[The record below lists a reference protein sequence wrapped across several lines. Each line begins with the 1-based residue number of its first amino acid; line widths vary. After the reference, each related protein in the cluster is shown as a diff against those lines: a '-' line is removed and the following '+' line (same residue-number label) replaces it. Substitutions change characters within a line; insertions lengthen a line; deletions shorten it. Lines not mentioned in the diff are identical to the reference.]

1 MKEFTYSYPTR
12 VYFGE
17 GSAAKAL
24 CAELPKVGKTVIL
37 AYGGGSGFSGTQETI
52 AKLEPGAAMLK
63 DKSISRS
70 SIEDAQPEIINWLQS
85 IGMLNAN
92 P

>member
-24 CAELPKVGKTVIL
+24 PAELPKVGKTVIL
-37 AYGGGSGFSGTQETI
+37 AYGSVHFASKVGQLAGNHFLTI
-52 AKLEPGAAMLK
+52 TDGLDRLYSLGRKCLYEG
-63 DKSISRS
+63 
-70 SIEDAQPEIINWLQS
+70 AQPITIELE
-85 IGMLNAN
+85 AAF
-92 P
+92 

>member
-37 AYGGGSGFSGTQETI
+37 AYGGGSGVSGTQETI

-63 DKSISRS
+63 DKRISRS
-70 SIEDAQPEIINWLQS
+70 SIEDTQPEIINWLQS

>member
-24 CAELPKVGKTVIL
+24 PAELPKVGKTVIL
-37 AYGGGSGFSGTQETI
+37 AYGGGSGFSDTQETI
-52 AKLEPGAAMLK
+52 AKLEPGCSHAEGQASLPEAASK
-63 DKSISRS
+63 IPSRRLS
-70 SIEDAQPEIINWLQS
+70 TGSKAS
-85 IGMLNAN
+85 VC
-92 P
+92 

>member
-17 GSAAKAL
+17 SSAAKAL

-52 AKLEPGAAMLK
+52 AKLEPGAAMLEGK
-63 DKSISRS
+63 
-70 SIEDAQPEIINWLQS
+70 
-85 IGMLNAN
+85 
-92 P
+92 

>member
-1 MKEFTYSYPTR
+1 MKEFTYSYPIR

-52 AKLEPGAAMLK
+52 AKLKPGAAMLEGK
-63 DKSISRS
+63 
-70 SIEDAQPEIINWLQS
+70 
-85 IGMLNAN
+85 
-92 P
+92 

>member
-24 CAELPKVGKTVIL
+24 CAELPEVGKTVIL
-37 AYGGGSGFSGTQETI
+37 VYGGGSGFSDTQETI
-52 AKLEPGAAMLK
+52 AKLEPGAAMLEGK
-63 DKSISRS
+63 
-70 SIEDAQPEIINWLQS
+70 
-85 IGMLNAN
+85 
-92 P
+92 

>member
-17 GSAAKAL
+17 GSAANAL
-24 CAELPKVGKTVIL
+24 PSELPKVGKTVIL
-37 AYGGGSGFSGTQETI
+37 DYGGGNGFSGTQDTI
-52 AKLEPGAAMLK
+52 AKLEG
-63 DKSISRS
+63 KSISRS
-70 SIEDAQPEIINWLQS
+70 SIEDTQPEIINWLQS

>member
-24 CAELPKVGKTVIL
+24 PSELPKVGKTVIL
-37 AYGGGSGFSGTQETI
+37 A
-52 AKLEPGAAMLK
+52 
-63 DKSISRS
+63 
-70 SIEDAQPEIINWLQS
+70 
-85 IGMLNAN
+85 
-92 P
+92 

>member
-37 AYGGGSGFSGTQETI
+37 AYGGGSGFSGTQETS
-52 AKLEPGAAMLK
+52 AKLEPGAAMLEGK
-63 DKSISRS
+63 RISRS
-70 SIEDAQPEIINWLQS
+70 SIEDAQPEIID
-85 IGMLNAN
+85 
-92 P
+92 

>member
-52 AKLEPGAAMLK
+52 AKPEPGAALLEGK
-63 DKSISRS
+63 
-70 SIEDAQPEIINWLQS
+70 
-85 IGMLNAN
+85 
-92 P
+92 